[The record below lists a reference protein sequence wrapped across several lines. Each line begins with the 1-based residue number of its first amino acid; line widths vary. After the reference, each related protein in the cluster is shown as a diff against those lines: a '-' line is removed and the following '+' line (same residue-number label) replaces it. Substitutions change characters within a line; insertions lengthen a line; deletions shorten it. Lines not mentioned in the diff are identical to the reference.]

1 MTTTTCTQFIA
12 GHNVHAS
19 ITPGLTVCGKRTETL
34 EQTDRFVSCQYCR
47 SHMPTNRDALLG
59 LIAAVSAEAQPG
71 SQFVPVGDIA
81 GQVNADIRA
90 AFRGE
95 ID

>member
-1 MTTTTCTQFIA
+1 MTTTTQFIA

-47 SHMPTNRDALLG
+47 SHMPTNRDALLALVQAIKSDPLQGPG
-59 LIAAVSAEAQPG
+59 LGDVS
-71 SQFVPVGDIA
+71 
-81 GQVNADIRA
+81 GQVAWDVRDAWLHPN
-90 AFRGE
+90 E
-95 ID
+95 